1 MAEHKHGEMDT
12 KVQQSTY
19 DGFIKF
25 GIWSIVAVIGILIFM
40 AIFAS

>member
-1 MAEHKHGEMDT
+1 MDT